1 MFGKVANFLGFENFF
16 LKNNSFNLVS
26 LKFLECFLVL
36 IGNKNTQSKSFPF
49 DSSTELTT
57 WTKTDHRNSGR
68 TNDNLK
74 VQKRKQDEER
84 CLHTELETLPSLVVL
99 KTHDDCISRY
109 TSSYYIEKY
118 LDKKRKKQ
126 LQAEAPQTKFSRRS
140 SGSSSFVW
148 KLHCLFCGELCALE
162 RRYEKPKAM
171 TQKWSSAKSMIL
183 RKKISRKTPLFER
196 PSFRKVA
203 GYKLE

>member
-16 LKNNSFNLVS
+16 LTSMSKYSFNLVS

-57 WTKTDHRNSGR
+57 WTKTDHCNSGR

-109 TSSYYIEKY
+109 TSNYYIEKY

-126 LQAEAPQTKFSRRS
+126 LQAEAPQLNFLADLLVVVHLFGSCTVYFVVTCVLLKKDMKNRR
-140 SGSSSFVW
+140 
-148 KLHCLFCGELCALE
+148 
-162 RRYEKPKAM
+162 
-171 TQKWSSAKSMIL
+171 Q
-183 RKKISRKTPLFER
+183 
-196 PSFRKVA
+196 
-203 GYKLE
+203 